1 MLLGWIQLDRNDRR
15 ENKYIRIQE
24 KVCYFKK
31 NRTGFYVCLK
41 KRNGRNLE
49 GKCTKG
55 PYNENDFDIL
65 RVHLLCKVDDLDNVR
80 FKREN
85 YKIEYNGTDY
95 DLAIKDIKSC
105 KLFGYWDIPMH
116 KLISENYVSTN
127 NQKGKKALTVFLPEE
142 VAKSINHE
150 LPKRIL
156 KNTPI
161 WTRENFHKVYKN

>member
-1 MLLGWIQLDRNDRR
+1 MN
-15 ENKYIRIQE
+15 
-24 KVCYFKK
+24 
-31 NRTGFYVCLK
+31 LK
-41 KRNGRNLE
+41 KRNGKNLE
-49 GKCTKG
+49 SKPMVG

-65 RVHLLCKVDDLDNVR
+65 RVHLLFKVDDLGKVS

-85 YKIEYNGTDY
+85 YKIEYNGKDY
-95 DLAIKDIKSC
+95 DKAINHIKSY

-161 WTRENFHKVYKN
+161 WTRENFHKVYKNLKN